1 MCMSYEKC
9 LIIGFETMEHYA
21 NDGVYIKLKQ
31 KHFNICNVTRNHIL
45 PQNKGKSR
53 YLDIL
58 TVLTKIHK
66 QLISPLINFID

>member
-31 KHFNICNVTRNHIL
+31 KHFNIYNVTIFYHKT
-45 PQNKGKSR
+45 KGKV
-53 YLDIL
+53 DI
-58 TVLTKIHK
+58 
-66 QLISPLINFID
+66 